1 MLKKILIFLIIFS
14 SVIGVV
20 GIASAA
26 TFTNFSYNAT
36 ETGLHF
42 YFDESMKLYDFY
54 YDNDLVLYTIDNEFF
69 IPNLD
74 EDTDYSFVIYDGL
87 SKDIQIVT
95 GHTLA
100 SIPDDNEFYLQYG
113 LLGLL
118 ILIVMCLFISTRL
131 NYIALISILLSFV
144 GMAYCTTSEYGFI
157 TTIVFV
163 VLFLISILVYAKGE

>member
-74 EDTDYSFVIYDGL
+74 EDTDYSFVIYEPA

>member
-118 ILIVMCLFISTRL
+118 ILIIMCLFISTRL
-131 NYIALISILLSFV
+131 NYVALISILLSFV
-144 GMAYCTTSEYGFI
+144 GMAYAQHANMD
-157 TTIVFV
+157 
-163 VLFLISILVYAKGE
+163 LLRR

>member
-54 YDNDLVLYTIDNEFF
+54 YNNDLVLYTIDNEFF

>member
-69 IPNLD
+69 YPKFGRRHRLQ
-74 EDTDYSFVIYDGL
+74 FC
-87 SKDIQIVT
+87 
-95 GHTLA
+95 
-100 SIPDDNEFYLQYG
+100 YL
-113 LLGLL
+113 
-118 ILIVMCLFISTRL
+118 
-131 NYIALISILLSFV
+131 
-144 GMAYCTTSEYGFI
+144 
-157 TTIVFV
+157 
-163 VLFLISILVYAKGE
+163 